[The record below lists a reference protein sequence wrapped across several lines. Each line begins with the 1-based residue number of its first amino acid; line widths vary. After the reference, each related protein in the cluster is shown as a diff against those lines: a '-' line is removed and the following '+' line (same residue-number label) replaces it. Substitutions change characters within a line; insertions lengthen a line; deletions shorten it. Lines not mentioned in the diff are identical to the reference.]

1 MWRRPEPSGYIGT
14 AQVLLSPSKC
24 AAELAFRPAAQREEE
39 VLAREREVLAVD
51 VAAPLGAVPGQHG
64 PAQLPRTAHHTWL
77 RRLGSNSN
85 AGPVAWLKRQVRVR
99 VRVRVR
105 VSVLGLRC

>member
-1 MWRRPEPSGYIGT
+1 MNR
-14 AQVLLSPSKC
+14 QVLRSPSKC

-64 PAQLPRTAHHTWL
+64 PAQLPRTAHHMWL
-77 RRLGSNSN
+77 HRLGSNLN
-85 AGPVAWLKRQVRVR
+85 AGPRWL
-99 VRVRVR
+99 
-105 VSVLGLRC
+105 G

>member
-1 MWRRPEPSGYIGT
+1 MNR
-14 AQVLLSPSKC
+14 QVVLSPSKC

-64 PAQLPRTAHHTWL
+64 PAQLPHTVHHTWL

-85 AGPVAWLKRQVRVR
+85 AAGPMAWLKRYVGEETIVHLKR
-99 VRVRVR
+99 
-105 VSVLGLRC
+105 

>member
-1 MWRRPEPSGYIGT
+1 MNR
-14 AQVLLSPSKC
+14 QVLLSPSKC

-64 PAQLPRTAHHTWL
+64 PAQLPRTAHHMVAQARQQL
-77 RRLGSNSN
+77 ERR
-85 AGPVAWLKRQVRVR
+85 AD
-99 VRVRVR
+99 
-105 VSVLGLRC
+105 GLVEASG